1 MERKYIRKEVVT
13 ITKIEE
19 VNFSDENSRNKTDQ
33 LLATIWKLIK
43 KYLFSYEWI
52 QGKSDG

>member
-13 ITKIEE
+13 ITKVEE
-19 VNFSDENSRNKTDQ
+19 VNFIDEDSKNKTDQ
-33 LLATIWKLIK
+33 LLITIWKVIK
-43 KYLFSYEWI
+43 KYLLSYKWI